1 MKKSY
6 LFLFAGLAAIMISSC
21 KKSNNSQPQV
31 DFPTL
36 EGKVLVD
43 FAGVLANPNYADL
56 QVKAGLLQTSITTL
70 VATPTDANL
79 QAAQTA
85 WRNTR
90 QPWEQCEGYLF
101 GPVEDNSYD
110 PIMDTWPVDKNELDS
125 LITSTNPLQVADLQN
140 LQYTLTGFHAIEYII
155 FGVGGTQKAANITDR
170 QKLYL
175 TSLAQNLYN
184 TTTQLKNSWDPSSA
198 NNYTS
203 EVVNAGAG
211 STTYT
216 SRKAV
221 FTAIVASMADICSEV
236 SSSKMETPFV
246 ARDST
251 LDESSFSHNSVAD
264 FKNNITGIYNAYM
277 CTYNGKSGTGL
288 NQLVAAKNAAL
299 DNKLQAQMKAAIASF
314 NTITV
319 SYELA
324 IYQQR
329 NQIATVQSTIN
340 TLQATL
346 EGDLA
351 DFVNANIKD

>member
-90 QPWEQCEGYLF
+90 QPWEQCEGFLF

-125 LITSTNPLQVADLQN
+125 LITSNNPLQVADLEP
-140 LQYTLTGFHAIEYII
+140 LQYTLKGFHAIEYII
-155 FGVGGTQKAANITDR
+155 FGVGGTQKAANITAR
-170 QKLYL
+170 QKIYL
-175 TSLAQNLYN
+175 TSLAQNLYD
-184 TTTQLKNSWDPSSA
+184 TTTQLKSSWDPTSG
-198 NNYTS
+198 NYTE
-203 EVVNAGAG
+203 EVVNAGTG
-211 STTYT
+211 SKTYGT
-216 SRKAV
+216 RKDV
-221 FTAIVASMADICSEV
+221 FIAMVGSMADICGEV

-277 CTYNGKSGTGL
+277 CTYNGAKGTGL

-299 DNKLQAQMKAAIASF
+299 DNKLQTQMQAAIASF

-324 IYQQR
+324 IYQQQ
-329 NQIATVQSTIN
+329 NQIKTVQATIN

-346 EGDLA
+346 EGELA
-351 DFVNANIKD
+351 DFISANVKD